1 MASIILLHQLLF
13 LKCHVRDAY
22 TIAWPAFSSIFHS
35 NKTTNL
41 LHSLGLSSR
50 SYTADRET
58 DVDGRSDTLE
68 EQFTLQEDLSVSD
81 GDNIGWNVSR
91 YITSLESSVLLIVL
105 NFS

>member
-1 MASIILLHQLLF
+1 MHTQL
-13 LKCHVRDAY
+13 
-22 TIAWPAFSSIFHS
+22 PAFSSIFHS

-91 YITSLESSVLLIVL
+91 YITSLESSLLLIVL